1 MERFLAFV
9 GSVTT
14 GLVAC
19 VSAALLGAY
28 ASYLL
33 GIDRAAGLG
42 FWAHLARVAT
52 SIFGAP

>member
-19 VSAALLGAY
+19 GSALLLGAY

-33 GIDRAAGLG
+33 SIDRAAGLG
-42 FWAHLARVAT
+42 FWAYLARVAT
-52 SIFGAP
+52 SIFGAS